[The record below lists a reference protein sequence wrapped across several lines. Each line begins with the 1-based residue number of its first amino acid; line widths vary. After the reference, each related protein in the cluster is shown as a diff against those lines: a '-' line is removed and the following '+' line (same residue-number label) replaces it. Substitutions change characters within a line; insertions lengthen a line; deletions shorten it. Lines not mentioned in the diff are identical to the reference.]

1 MQTYM
6 RKRSLVELSNMLD
19 DDFLVNISAEVI
31 DEKLTGYIRIRSK
44 VKGIVVSLG
53 EKIKQIQ

>member
-1 MQTYM
+1 
-6 RKRSLVELSNMLD
+6 MLD

-31 DEKLTGYIRIRSK
+31 DEKLAGYIRIRSK